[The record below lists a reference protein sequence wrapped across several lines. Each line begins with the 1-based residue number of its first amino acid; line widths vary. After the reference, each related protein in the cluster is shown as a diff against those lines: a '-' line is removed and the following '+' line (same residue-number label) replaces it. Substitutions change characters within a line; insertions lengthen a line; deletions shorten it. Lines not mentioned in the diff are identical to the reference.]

1 MVKTLLRPAV
11 FLLNRLSYPHK
22 FALIGFVLF
31 LPFVVAGYLIVSE
44 TNADIS
50 FAERE
55 LSGLRSVRP
64 LKELMHVAQEHRG
77 TAQLVLL
84 GDPDAPRRLDHLEQ
98 HAGEVIRELDTF
110 DAEFGGTLKSSG
122 EWAQVKSRW
131 NGLTRKAVSVSAE
144 ESFGL
149 HTAFIECAQALL
161 LHIADAS
168 GLSLDP
174 GIDTHY
180 LVFAA
185 TFPLTQWAESLGQ
198 ARALSAAM
206 AWKRPLSPSERYR
219 LSKLAGESQRVGAKA
234 LTGLETALALTPGL
248 RESIGSPLEEARLA
262 VDSFLSSAEELLLQ
276 PDGIQPDSQAM
287 FRRGSLAIDA
297 VYRLSDATLAALQE
311 TIRARAD
318 RLVLK
323 KAALIAFGAVAM
335 LLTAYL
341 FLGFT
346 SALMQQMGALRRG
359 AKEVVEG
366 NLNTRIVQDSHDE
379 MALIACFFNGMVD
392 ALRDQM
398 ARVAQGKTELRQSE
412 EKYRALMDQASDA
425 LIVSDL
431 DGKLLEANRSAEKMF
446 GYDKDE
452 LLRLHVLD
460 LCPEEER
467 ERALQV
473 FEALRECGFSH
484 MEHQV
489 QRKDGT
495 VISADIS
502 AARVEYEGGML
513 IVAFFR
519 DISLIKESQQRTEY
533 LANFD
538 ALTGLPNRNLFHD
551 RLKHAV
557 ARASRQGDGFALM
570 FIDLDDFKTVNDTLG
585 HDAGDLLLQEAAR
598 RLEKCIRDG
607 DTAAR
612 LGGDE
617 FTVLLETSEQ
627 AAVAGTA
634 QRIVEVLAAAFALR
648 DGEVYVSCSIGISIY
663 PDDGADDQIL
673 MKNADIAMYRA
684 KQQGKSNF
692 RFFGD

>member
-11 FLLNRLSYPHK
+11 FLLNRLSYPYK
-22 FALIGFVLF
+22 LALIGFVLF

-44 TNADIS
+44 TSADIS
-50 FAERE
+50 FAGRE
-55 LSGLRSVRP
+55 LSGLRAVRP
-64 LKELMHVAQEHRG
+64 LKALMHVAQEHRG
-77 TAQLVLL
+77 TARLALL
-84 GDPDAPRRLDHLEQ
+84 GDPEAPRRLDHLEQ
-98 HAGEVIRELDTF
+98 QAGEVIRELDAF
-110 DAEFGGTLKSSG
+110 DAEFGRTFKSAD

-131 NGLTRKAVSVSAE
+131 NSLRRKTVAVSAE
-144 ESFGL
+144 ESFSR
-149 HTAFIECAQALL
+149 HTAFIECVQALL
-161 LHIADAS
+161 LHVADAS

-174 GIDTHY
+174 ELDTHY
-180 LVFAA
+180 LVFAV

-198 ARALSAAM
+198 GRALSAGM
-206 AWKRPLSPSERYR
+206 AWKQSLSPSERYR

-234 LTGLETALALTPGL
+234 QTSLEAALALTPGL

-276 PDGIQPDSQAM
+276 PDGIQPNSQAM
-287 FRRGSLAIDA
+287 FRQGTLAIDA
-297 VYRLSDATLAALQE
+297 VYKLSGVSLVALQE
-311 TIRARAD
+311 TIRTRAD

-323 KAALIAFGAVAM
+323 RHALIAFGAVVM

-341 FLGFT
+341 FFGFT

-366 NLNTRIVQDSHDE
+366 NLNTRIVPDSHDE
-379 MALIACFFNGMVD
+379 MALIACFFNAMVD
-392 ALRDQM
+392 SLRDQM
-398 ARVAQGKTELRQSE
+398 ARVAQGKTELRRSE
-412 EKYRALMDQASDA
+412 EKYRALLDQAGDA
-425 LIVSDL
+425 LIVADL
-431 DGKLLEANRSAEKMF
+431 DGNLLEANRSAEKMF
-446 GYDKDE
+446 GYGQEE
-452 LLRLHVLD
+452 LRRLHVLD
-460 LCPEEER
+460 LCPEDAR
-467 ERALQV
+467 EKMLQV

-484 MEHQV
+484 MEHQMR
-489 QRKDGT
+489 RKDGT

-502 AARVEYEGGML
+502 AARVEYETGML
-513 IVAFFR
+513 VVAFFR
-519 DISLIKESQQRTEY
+519 DISLIKESQQRIEY

-570 FIDLDDFKTVNDTLG
+570 FVDLDNFKTVNDTLG

-627 AAVAGTA
+627 AAVGGTA

-663 PDDGADDQIL
+663 PDDGADDQTL

-684 KQQGKSNF
+684 KQQGKNNF